1 MEKRLI
7 LFDVIPWFVGWPLSP
22 AWTALLLVV
31 CLRKY
36 DGQDGFY
43 VHFDG
48 LEGHPPH
55 FTPEPAEPRLF
66 VEELGPPP
74 RARTTIS
81 LVTRTR
87 KFDGLDESYAGDGA
101 EGRPPFRALGAPTL
115 EDNFDDVRDAIET
128 FLAELHG
135 PEMSWGRETGF
146 GFRFRVSECCDEVE
160 QTLGG
165 VGDAED
171 VIEEFQA
178 GYDEMAFGN
187 ILGFGGYETRDW
199 GYLAWES
206 ERGPDEF
213 MTMKRS

>member
-66 VEELGPPP
+66 VVELRGHE
-74 RARTTIS
+74 TS
-81 LVTRTR
+81 
-87 KFDGLDESYAGDGA
+87 
-101 EGRPPFRALGAPTL
+101 GR
-115 EDNFDDVRDAIET
+115 
-128 FLAELHG
+128 
-135 PEMSWGRETGF
+135 GF
-146 GFRFRVSECCDEVE
+146 GSRYRVSEYCDEVE

-171 VIEEFQA
+171 VSEEFQA
-178 GYDEMAFGN
+178 EYDEMAFGN